1 LRIPGCRATR
11 TPILKT
17 ASKVLALVAQG
28 RSYRLVGRELGL
40 RKITVAGIVQ
50 RSRSATSVQ
59 HAR

>member
-1 LRIPGCRATR
+1 
-11 TPILKT
+11 
-17 ASKVLALVAQG
+17 VLALVAQG

-50 RSRSATSVQ
+50 RSRSATSVK